1 MQQAATV
8 VRLWEQMLLMRVLVF
23 RSGEVAVR
31 CDKVVYRH
39 QHRAIFDQNL
49 PDRTGHEQMSVK
61 VFTRDGNLDTVVE

>member
-1 MQQAATV
+1 
-8 VRLWEQMLLMRVLVF
+8 MRVLVF

-61 VFTRDGNLDTVVE
+61 VFTRDGNLDTMVE